1 MANHGSTIT
10 AAVITLNEE
19 KHISACLAC
28 LGWADELLVV
38 DAHSADGTVLLAQQT
53 GARVLLRP
61 FDTFARQR
69 NYAIQQAHCDWIFF
83 VDADERVEPALAQEV
98 LGGVRGGPDSL
109 NSPVGYWV
117 ARRNLIL
124 GRWVRHAG
132 WWPDYQLRL
141 FRRSLARYNRLPCVA
156 VGVRKAIGGNLVAVC
171 QAVHERLRVDEQPPG
186 AERGQHQ
193 RRDPHEVVQI
203 DGPTAHLSHS
213 LLHYNYSSFKELLS
227 RQAAYAQREASW
239 LFAEGVQPYPH
250 RYITQP
256 AREFFRRYVQLEGY
270 KDGPLGF
277 LLALLM
283 AWYRF
288 QIYVNLRRLR

>member
-19 KHISACLAC
+19 KNIGACLAC

-38 DAHSADGTVLLAQQT
+38 DAHSADGTVPLAQQT
-53 GARVLLRP
+53 GARVVLRP

-69 NYAIQQAHCDWIFF
+69 NFAIQQAQRDWVFF
-83 VDADERVEPALAQEV
+83 VDADERVEPVLAQEV
-98 LGGVRGGPDSL
+98 LRGIRGGPDYPDG
-109 NSPVGYWV
+109 PVGYWV
-117 ARRNLIL
+117 PRRNIIL
-124 GRWVRHAG
+124 GHWVRHAG

-141 FRRSLARYNRLPCVA
+141 FRRGLARY
-156 VGVRKAIGGNLVAVC
+156 
-171 QAVHERLRVDEQPPG
+171 DE
-186 AERGQHQ
+186 

-203 DGPTAHLSHS
+203 DGPTGHLSHP

-239 LFAEGVQPYPH
+239 LFSEGVRPYPH
-250 RYITQP
+250 RYLTQP
-256 AREFFRRYVQLEGY
+256 AKEFFRRYVQLEGY
-270 KDGPLGF
+270 KDGPLG
-277 LLALLM
+277 LMLALLM

-288 QIYVNLRRLR
+288 QVYLDLRLVR